1 MPVFLRMM
9 RSFCP
14 MSEIFQ
20 RFGIT
25 LGGIF
30 LALVLLWLAG
40 LVLVPGIYMVNASL
54 TPRLPP
60 ALRGGP
66 EDVYV
71 LDNFAY
77 LLNHPNHGWIF
88 FKTIWSSALVT
99 FTTLLLCYPIAY
111 WLAHVARQW
120 QMRLMLVL
128 MLVPYLM
135 NEVLRGLA
143 WYIILA
149 FSGPLNAALM
159 WLGLLD
165 EPQRWYG
172 DGGVV
177 AGMAYAYILFM
188 LFPIYNAICTLDRDQ
203 INAARNL
210 GSSTWRIHWRIV
222 LPHAKVGIATGCVF
236 VFMMAAGSYVAP
248 ALLGAPGS
256 RWFTQLVYEWF
267 FEIGNWNRGAAYGV
281 ALMAM
286 CLTVVLGLLAL
297 FRVNLTSA
305 IK

>member
-1 MPVFLRMM
+1 
-9 RSFCP
+9 

-20 RFGIT
+20 RFGKT

-30 LALVLLWLAG
+30 VALVLLWLAG
-40 LVLVPGIYMVNASL
+40 LVLVPGIYMVNAAL
-54 TPRLPP
+54 TPRLPL

-66 EDVYV
+66 DDVYV
-71 LDNFAY
+71 LENFAY

-88 FKTIWSSALVT
+88 VKTIWSSALVT
-99 FTTLLLCYPIAY
+99 FVTLLLCYPVAY
-111 WLAHVARQW
+111 WLAQVARKW

-149 FSGPLNAALM
+149 FSGPLNAMLM
-159 WLGLLD
+159 GLGLLD
-165 EPQRWYG
+165 EPHRWYG
-172 DGGVV
+172 DGGVL

-210 GSSTWRIHWRIV
+210 GSATWRIHRRIV